1 MSLLLPT
8 TEYLQNYNLV
18 CSTHV
23 SIEPTTEQSLII
35 EVEVLIVLPS
45 LWSDDM
51 DKRLQR
57 FFRTVTLDVLIKK
70 VVYFDQ
76 MRHWQKTDINKRL
89 LIDFFSPPTELP
101 IDNLLGEL
109 T

>member
-51 DKRLQR
+51 DKKTTEVFQNSHLGC
-57 FFRTVTLDVLIKK
+57 T
-70 VVYFDQ
+70 DQ
-76 MRHWQKTDINKRL
+76 KSCL
-89 LIDFFSPPTELP
+89 F
-101 IDNLLGEL
+101 
-109 T
+109 